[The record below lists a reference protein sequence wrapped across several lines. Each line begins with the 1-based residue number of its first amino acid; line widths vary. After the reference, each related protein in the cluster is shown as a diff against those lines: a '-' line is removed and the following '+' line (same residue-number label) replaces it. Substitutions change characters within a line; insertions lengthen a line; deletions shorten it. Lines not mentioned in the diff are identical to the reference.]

1 MVKSSFEHYKY
12 VFATKLGNFVTSSGW
27 CFVTFKLFLL
37 KISKMKNVIT
47 FLVLLVVN
55 FCFGQKKFDKSETE
69 KFQKTINSEYAD
81 PKTSPLIEE
90 DLKTFKALDFYP
102 INSKYFVNAKFVKA
116 KNEKVF
122 EMKTTGTR
130 TPKYIKYGTLF
141 FTIDG
146 VALQLNVYRNIEL
159 SKTKEYKDHLF
170 LPFSDLTSGK
180 ESYIGGRYID
190 LKVPKGNTIAVDF
203 NQAYNPYCAYNHKYS
218 CPLVP
223 LENDLKIEIKAGVK
237 TFH

>member
-1 MVKSSFEHYKY
+1 MCR
-12 VFATKLGNFVTSSGW
+12 W

-37 KISKMKNVIT
+37 KIFEMKKTII
-47 FLVLLVVN
+47 FLLLFVLN
-55 FCFGQKKFDKSETE
+55 FGYSQIKFDEKETKNFQKK
-69 KFQKTINSEYAD
+69 INSEYAD
-81 PKTSPLIEE
+81 PKTSPLLEE
-90 DLKTFKALDFYP
+90 DLKTFKSLDFFP
-102 INSKYFVNAKFVKA
+102 VSAKYFVNAKFEKA
-116 KNEKVF
+116 QNEKVF

-130 TPKYIKYGTLF
+130 TPEYIKYGTLY

-146 VALQLNVYRNIEL
+146 VALKLNVYRNIEL

-190 LKVPKGNTIAVDF
+190 LKIPKGNTIAVDF

-223 LENDLKIEIKAGVK
+223 LENDLKVAIKAGVK